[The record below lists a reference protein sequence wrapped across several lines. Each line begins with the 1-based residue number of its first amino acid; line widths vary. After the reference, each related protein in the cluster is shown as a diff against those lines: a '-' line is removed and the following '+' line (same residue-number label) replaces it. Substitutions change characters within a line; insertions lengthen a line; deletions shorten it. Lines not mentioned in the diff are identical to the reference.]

1 VLDILAKKDTQWRKI
16 AFNICKDKYL
26 ADDLVNDMYLALANN
41 EKASNDFY
49 VIIVIRNLFLHH
61 TKTKKEV
68 NIEDIVITESI
79 NNFEINDEQLE
90 TLTNLKWWEKE
101 LLELSFDYSLRELE
115 KKYNIN
121 YAFIHRTIKRIRNE
135 QKQKTK

>member
-1 VLDILAKKDTQWRKI
+1 MLDILAKKDTQWRKI

>member
-1 VLDILAKKDTQWRKI
+1 MLDILSKKDTQWRKI

-61 TKTKKEV
+61 TKKKKEV